1 MRSIAKPSDDPKDVY
16 LTCINRVEDPG
27 LKNRL
32 ESIAD
37 NVRDAAVEYDRN
49 ATDGSLYRLD
59 EHDNVA
65 GVVTKK
71 EMEKVYTSRMAKK
84 GTPGR
89 PIYDKLKASAP
100 YGICPLCGQ
109 RTVSTLDH
117 YLPKANFP
125 TMVVLPYNLIP
136 ACSDCNKAKLDEV
149 PQTAETQ
156 TLHPYY
162 DNVTNEQWLYAEVI
176 QTTPASMRFFVNAP
190 AVWDDILKARAQ
202 HHFVIF
208 DLGYLYASQAASMLA
223 DIRGQ
228 LISLFNRGGEVAVR
242 EHLNEAASSRRENH
256 INSWQTAMYQALAN
270 SDWFCSGGFQ
280 NV

>member
-1 MRSIAKPSDDPKDVY
+1 MNSIGIS
-16 LTCINRVEDPG
+16 RVVDTG
-27 LKNRL
+27 LKRRL

-37 NVRDAAVEYDRN
+37 DISDAADEYDRN
-49 ATDGSLYRLD
+49 AAIRSLYLLE
-59 EHDNVA
+59 EHEDVA
-65 GVVTKK
+65 GVVTRA
-71 EMEKVYTSRMAKK
+71 EMEKVYTDRMAKE

-89 PIYDKLKASAP
+89 PIYEKLKASAP

-125 TMVVLPYNLIP
+125 TLVVLPYNLIP
-136 ACSDCNKAKLDEV
+136 ACSDCNKDKLAKV
-149 PQTAETQ
+149 PETAETQ

-162 DNVTNEQWLYAEVI
+162 DNVANEQWLYAEII
-176 QTTPASMRFFVNAP
+176 QTTPASIRFFVNAP
-190 AVWDDILKARAQ
+190 ADWDDILKARVQ
-202 HHFVIF
+202 HHFETLK
-208 DLGYLYASQAASMLA
+208 LGALYVSQAASTLA

-228 LISLFNRGGEVAVR
+228 LGSLFDRVGIVAVR
-242 EHLNEAASSRRENH
+242 EHLNESELSRRENH

-270 SDWFCSGGFQ
+270 DDWFCSGGFR